1 MPLSIHKWLLVSVLI
16 PTALYMLSRRKKIQK
31 KRCIQFV
38 TIILTM
44 FSGLRSWK
52 MGDVYHYC
60 YAFLECNTD
69 SFKLN
74 FQSHDSVGIQLL
86 FRVVGQLHLGFE
98 VCLFLIAAFSA
109 VTLGILIYKYSTSPY
124 LSYLLYICLGNYIF
138 TFSVLKQTIAMGF
151 VTLAMIAIIQKKPI
165 RFLVFT
171 GIAALFHTPAS
182 IFFIAYIVAH
192 KKRDAWYFVL
202 LIVVAICIVSFRS
215 EIVSFV
221 SDLYYESETKYGAT
235 EAIGGK
241 FIAILLIMT
250 GATVLHPVNNKDVV
264 YGCFFNMTVLAL
276 LIQSFSVYDNV
287 FTRLADY
294 YFQFFII
301 YIPLVLDSKTDEFG
315 AVESPESSKRLP
327 YTWRTLA
334 TFVITVLGVIFYSH
348 TLEASWSL
356 LSGFRFVWS
365 SDTSYTL
372 NLLSGG

>member
-1 MPLSIHKWLLVSVLI
+1 
-16 PTALYMLSRRKKIQK
+16 MLSRRKKIQK

-38 TIILTM
+38 TVILTM
-44 FSGLRSWK
+44 FSGLRSWE
-52 MGDVYHYC
+52 MGDVYHYY

-69 SFKLN
+69 SFKIN
-74 FQSHDSVGIQLL
+74 FQSHDSVGIQFL

-98 VCLFLIAAFSA
+98 VCLFLIAAFTA

-151 VTLAMIAIIQKKPI
+151 ITLSMIAIVQKKPI

-192 KKRDAWYFVL
+192 KKRDTWYYVL
-202 LIVVAICIVSFRS
+202 LIAVAICIISFRS
-215 EIVSFV
+215 EIVSFA

-235 EAIGGK
+235 ETIGGK
-241 FIAILLIMT
+241 FIAILLIMI
-250 GATVLHPVNNKDVV
+250 GATVLHPVKNGELV
-264 YGCFFNMTVLAL
+264 YGCFFNVTVLAL
-276 LIQSFSVYDNV
+276 IIQSFSVYDNV

-301 YIPLVLDSKTDEFG
+301 YIPLVLDSKTDDFDS
-315 AVESPESSKRLP
+315 VESIELCKRLP
-327 YTWRTLA
+327 YTWRALA
-334 TFVITVLGVIFYSH
+334 TLVITVLGVLFYSH

-356 LSGFRFVWS
+356 LSGFRFIWI
-365 SDTSYTL
+365 SDAPYTL
-372 NLLSGG
+372 NLLLGG